1 MLQVGSV
8 VPGGCGVA
16 ILGRLYGYDCRPL
29 RTSPNLSLRYPA
41 WADRRWTS
49 WRAPCWQKSFRSSAE
64 FRLLVFRVCQPHTS
78 LRRTLPTPWLHDGA
92 AHEILTSLESDTL
105 VAMLDQLGPYDNTAR
120 ILELAEALRRCDIE
134 QNAGRARFCAY
145 RAAARVT
152 VLADDSARGAAAVR
166 AELAGRSRSDLPTA
180 NLRDTSGSATHPCA
194 AVPIA

>member
-1 MLQVGSV
+1 V

-29 RTSPNLSLRYPA
+29 RTSPNLSLRYSHGLTGAGRAGGLPA
-41 WADRRWTS
+41 GRKA
-49 WRAPCWQKSFRSSAE
+49 SALRPR